1 MKSAA
6 EINRSY
12 YDAPS
17 AGREDYWRFMAAP
30 RFRVRRILSLLEP
43 LHPASIVDLGCGNG
57 ALLEEIAARFPQA
70 RLAGI
75 DLSPAQLQRN
85 AERMPAIDWRCAD
98 LQQPAA
104 LSSPQ
109 FDVVVAS
116 EIIEHL
122 DDPLA
127 MLRHAHALASG
138 GGTLIVTTQSGRVGV
153 TERLVGH
160 QRHFTAAALTELLQ
174 HAGWTPLRVWNEG
187 LPFHDLSKWWA
198 NRNPEGSMD
207 RFGAKRY
214 GVRERIICALLRGAF
229 HLNSRRRGAQLF
241 AVARRDAS

>member
-17 AGREDYWRFMAAP
+17 AGREDYWRYMAAP
-30 RFRVRRILSLLEP
+30 RFRVRRILSLLRP
-43 LHPASIVDLGCGNG
+43 LRPGSIADLGCGNG
-57 ALLEEIAARFPQA
+57 ALLAEIAAHFPAA
-70 RLAGI
+70 RLAGF

-85 AERMPAIDWRCAD
+85 TQRMPNVEWHCAD
-98 LQQPAA
+98 LQQRNAFSA
-104 LSSPQ
+104 QQ
-109 FDVVVAS
+109 FDAVVAS

-122 DDPLA
+122 DDPPAL
-127 MLRHAHALASG
+127 LRNAYALTSD
-138 GGTLIVTTQSGRVGV
+138 GGTLIITTQSGRVGK

-160 QRHFTAAALTELLQ
+160 QRHFTAGELAELLRQ
-174 HAGWTPLRVWNEG
+174 SGWKNVRVWNEG

-207 RFGAKRY
+207 RFGARRY
-214 GVRERIICALLRGAF
+214 GVRERVICALLRAAF
-229 HLNSRRRGAQLF
+229 RLNSRRRGAQLF
-241 AVARRDAS
+241 AVARRDP